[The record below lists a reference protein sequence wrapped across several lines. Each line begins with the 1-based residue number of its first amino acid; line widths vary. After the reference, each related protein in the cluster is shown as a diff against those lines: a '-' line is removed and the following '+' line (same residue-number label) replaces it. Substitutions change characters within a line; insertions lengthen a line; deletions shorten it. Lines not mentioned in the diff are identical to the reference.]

1 MGAIHSNYTWY
12 VYSRDFITDSW
23 NKKPIYTF
31 EKENLGI
38 FKHFVWL
45 FALQDSSYKNLK
57 AIYLYQ
63 GSTRYIKAEIIK
75 PVTDAYYKLEMHFKN
90 EELANAWDVVEESI
104 VTHDVL
110 WKEDDFNKHY
120 VPLDTEQNWIRRWQ
134 LVKPIPDT
142 KPGLPKLTLIEYIK
156 TTIHQ

>member
-1 MGAIHSNYTWY
+1 
-12 VYSRDFITDSW
+12 
-23 NKKPIYTF
+23 
-31 EKENLGI
+31 
-38 FKHFVWL
+38 
-45 FALQDSSYKNLK
+45 
-57 AIYLYQ
+57 
-63 GSTRYIKAEIIK
+63 
-75 PVTDAYYKLEMHFKN
+75 MHFKN